1 MNKKVKL
8 LITII
13 SCYQDKVQ
21 TYLENNYEYYKSK
34 KYSIEF
40 LINWNNV
47 EEVPKFEYKDL
58 IIHNR
63 RTLDVFPNYPDK
75 TESNWNKSRFTNT
88 LDFDYDYLL
97 LQDDDVI
104 HNSSSI
110 DNLIDEAEL
119 VGMDGLTVLLARDLR
134 PYKTY
139 NIEEELNN
147 LSKTYKIKHKSKKF
161 TGRYSG
167 SQGGHLI
174 SRDFLNNNYD
184 KLIKYNGHGED
195 CYRQSIAMLENKF
208 YYTQG
213 KVTIMYYDYKGYSK
227 ELQFKSAIDAAKVI
241 DLPVYF
247 RISPSVC
254 WYPIF
259 KNDLL
264 SSDYIEVSDNLYV
277 PDELTKNKIIKLY
290 GEQLK

>member
-1 MNKKVKL
+1 MKKL
-8 LITII
+8 LVTIL
-13 SCYQDKVQ
+13 SCKPNTVV
-21 TYLENNYEYYKSK
+21 TYFDNNYEYYKSN

-47 EEVPKFEYKDL
+47 EEVPNFEYKDL

-75 TESNWNKSRFTNT
+75 NISNWNKSRFTNT

-97 LQDDDVI
+97 LQDDDVR

-110 DNLIDEAEL
+110 DYLIDEAEL

-139 NIEEELNN
+139 NIEEELSN
-147 LSKTYKIKHKSKKF
+147 LSRTYKIKHKNKKF

-167 SQGGHLI
+167 SQGGHLLHL
-174 SRDFLNNNYD
+174 DFIRNNYD
-184 KLIKYNGHGED
+184 KLTKYNGHGED
-195 CYRQSIAMLENKF
+195 CYRQSVAMKEGKF

-213 KVTIMYYDYKGYSK
+213 KVTMMYYDYKGYSK
-227 ELQFKSAIDAAKVI
+227 ELQLKSAIDAAKVI

-254 WYPIF
+254 WYPMF
-259 KNDLL
+259 DNDLL
-264 SSDYIEVSDNLYV
+264 LSDYIEVSDNLYISRSTNM
-277 PDELTKNKIIKLY
+277 TKYNKLLERISW
-290 GEQLK
+290 